1 MMNEIKPNMPA
12 TAKDH
17 SPSDFVSA
25 GIPAFTIISNANST
39 KPQSFMRPEKL
50 KANTHA
56 TTSHAPES
64 RKKEPICR

>member
-1 MMNEIKPNMPA
+1 MPA

-50 KANTHA
+50 KANTH
-56 TTSHAPES
+56 
-64 RKKEPICR
+64 